1 VVHKLHAPLSF
12 STVYDCVNKI
22 KYENVDAIKYVLAM
36 QQNITQAFDVPWGGK
51 RPGSGRKAGPEG
63 KRELIAARV
72 TPNTS
77 KKLKAEA
84 KRKGVTIGHVIDEWA
99 KERK

>member
-1 VVHKLHAPLSF
+1 
-12 STVYDCVNKI
+12 
-22 KYENVDAIKYVLAM
+22 M
-36 QQNITQAFDVPWGGK
+36 QQVAIETYDVPWGGK

-72 TPNTS
+72 SPATA

-84 KRKGVTIGHVIDEWA
+84 KRKGVSLGHVIDEWA
-99 KERK
+99 KDRK